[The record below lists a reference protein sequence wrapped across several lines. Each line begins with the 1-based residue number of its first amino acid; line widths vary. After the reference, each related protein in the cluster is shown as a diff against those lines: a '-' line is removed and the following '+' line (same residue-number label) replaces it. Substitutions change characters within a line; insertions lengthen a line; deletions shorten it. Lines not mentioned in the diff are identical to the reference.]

1 MKPMFLKG
9 FESHVTV
16 PESGTEHQARRGRCS
31 LVRQI
36 VFPAQRWHMSFRK
49 SLNYRTFSLVS
60 LSGLVLFA
68 AGCDST
74 KAAPPPAP
82 VPVEVATVVQQDTP
96 IYSEWV
102 ATLDG
107 YINAQIQPHVTGYI
121 IRQNYKEGA
130 VVRQGDVLF
139 EIDPRPFK
147 AALNQAKAQLAQS
160 EAQLGKARLDVERDT
175 PLAQARAIAQ
185 SQLDTEVQA
194 KLGAQAQVDAAKAN
208 VEQAQLNLEWT
219 KVTSLV
225 TGIAGIAQV
234 QIGNLVGPNS
244 ILTSVSQVDPIK
256 AYFTVSEKE
265 FTDFHRR
272 FPTET
277 TVEEQRKRIPLQ
289 LLLSDGAVYE
299 QTGRISFADRE
310 VNPATGT
317 IRIAGLFP
325 NPTNLLRPGG
335 YGRIRASVRSRDG
348 ALLVPQRAVTELQ
361 GSYQVAV
368 VGDDNKVSIRPVTV
382 GERVG
387 RLWIVNE
394 GVKPGERVIIEGLQ
408 KVRDGAA
415 VKAVPAAPAKAGS

>member
-1 MKPMFLKG
+1 M
-9 FESHVTV
+9 
-16 PESGTEHQARRGRCS
+16 S
-31 LVRQI
+31 L
-36 VFPAQRWHMSFRK
+36 P
-49 SLNYRTFSLVS
+49 TS
-60 LSGLVLFA
+60 LSVKITIFVSWLSLLC
-68 AGCDST
+68 GCNTT
-74 KAAPPPAP
+74 KAAPSPSPAT
-82 VPVEVATVVQQDTP
+82 VEVADVLQQDTP

-107 YINAQIQPHVTGYI
+107 YVNAQIQPHVTGYI
-121 IRQNYKEGA
+121 IKQNYKEGSI
-130 VVRQGDVLF
+130 VTKGDILF

-147 AALNQAKAQLAQS
+147 ASLDQAKAQLAQS
-160 EAQLGKARLDVERDT
+160 EAQLGKAKLDVERDT

-194 KLGAQAQVDAAKAN
+194 RLGSQAQVDAAKAN

-256 AYFTVSEKE
+256 AYFTVSESE

-272 FPTET
+272 FPTEA
-277 TVEEQRKRIPLQ
+277 TVEEQRRRIPLQ
-289 LLLSDGAVYE
+289 LILADGSIYD
-299 QTGRISFADRE
+299 QPGRISFADRE
-310 VNPATGT
+310 VNPATGA

-335 YGRIRASVRSRDG
+335 YGRIRASVRSHDH
-348 ALLVPQRAVTELQ
+348 ALLVPQRAVIELQ
-361 GSYQVAV
+361 GSYQIAV

-387 RLWIVNE
+387 KLWIVNE
-394 GVKPGERVIIEGLQ
+394 GVKPGERVVVEGLQ
-408 KVRDGAA
+408 KIRDGVQ
-415 VKAVPAAPAKAGS
+415 VKPVTSTSARAGN